1 MGAQV
6 VESTACEALD
16 SLVPVL
22 AVMIPILAAIVAWWL
37 NERSKLNWERY
48 KRKEERYMGFL
59 RSIPGFYEGSQD
71 EELKER
77 FISDLRL
84 AWLYCPDKV
93 VRAGNE
99 FLAGVTTGS
108 EAMEEEVQTK
118 LAEFE
123 LELRRDLLGRTNL
136 TAKDR
141 KNWRSN

>member
-1 MGAQV
+1 M
-6 VESTACEALD
+6 ESIACETLD
-16 SLVPVL
+16 SLVPVFTVL
-22 AVMIPILAAIVAWWL
+22 IPILAAIVAWWL

-59 RSIPGFYEGSQD
+59 RSIPCFYKGSQD

-99 FLAGVTTGS
+99 FLAAVTTGS
-108 EAMEEEVQTK
+108 EATGEEVPTK
-118 LAEFE
+118 LAEFD
-123 LELRRDLLGRTNL
+123 LRLSGDLLGRTNL
-136 TAKDR
+136 TSEDR
-141 KNWRSN
+141 KNWRSK